1 MIRFNMF
8 TLDFETALWPGEIF
22 ARQEQLSAVKVGR
35 TGESLETLKGSLF
48 FAERLV
54 YRLT

>member
-1 MIRFNMF
+1 MIRFYMF
-8 TLDFETALWPGEIF
+8 TLDFENALWPGEIF